1 MKFQTAVLFGV
12 LAALYLYCLAAE
24 AKNTPGV
31 LRIPVSRAP
40 RTYSNYKN
48 TERYLISRS
57 FRSSVGDAAT
67 EAAGG
72 SNSVPLTDFEDTQ
85 YYGPITIGT
94 PPQDFTVIFDTG
106 SSNLWIPSSKCSF
119 LDIACRLHNRFTDS
133 ASSTY
138 VANGTTFSIQYGSG
152 AVAGY
157 IGQDVVGIAGLNVKN
172 QGFGEATSE
181 PGLAFVETKA
191 DGILGLAFDSI
202 SADHVTPLWYNL
214 LTQGLVSTPL
224 FSFWLDKNPAGS
236 SGGELVLGGVDST
249 LYTGDFVYQPLS
261 AELWWEFKLD
271 DFQVGGTN
279 LNFCPSGGCN
289 AICDTGTS
297 LIAGPTASI
306 NALNSKLGAT
316 TTRGEAIFNCAT
328 ISSLPTVN
336 IIIGGNTF
344 SLAPSDYVLQVSAGG
359 QTVCLSGFQGIDL
372 PPQVG
377 TLFILGDVFISTY
390 YTVFDY
396 QNLRLGWAKAVQPS
410 S

>member
-1 MKFQTAVLFGV
+1 MKFQTTLLLGL
-12 LAALYLYCLAAE
+12 LAALYLYCLAVE
-24 AKNTPGV
+24 AKSSPIT
-31 LRIPVSRAP
+31 RIHVSRSA

-48 TERYLISRS
+48 TERYLISRA
-57 FRSSVGDAAT
+57 FNTKAGF
-67 EAAGG
+67 EALGG

-94 PPQDFTVIFDTG
+94 PAQDFNVIFDTG
-106 SSNLWIPSSKCSF
+106 SSNLWIPSSKCSI
-119 LDIACRLHNRFTDS
+119 LDIACHLHNRFTDS
-133 ASSTY
+133 ASEPF
-138 VANGTTFSIQYGSG
+138 VANGTTFAIQYGSG
-152 AVAGY
+152 SVSGY
-157 IGQDVVGIAGLNVKN
+157 ISQDVVTIGGLTVKN
-172 QGFGEATSE
+172 QQFGEATEE

-214 LTQGLVSTPL
+214 LSQGLVSTPL

-271 DFQVGGTN
+271 DFQVGSESLG
-279 LNFCPSGGCN
+279 FCPSGGCN

-297 LIAGPTASI
+297 LIAGPSASI
-306 NALNSKLGAT
+306 NALNAKLGAT
-316 TTRGEAIFNCAT
+316 VTRGEAIFDCST

-336 IIIGGNTF
+336 ILIGGNSF
-344 SLAPSDYVLQVSAGG
+344 ALAPTDYVLQISAGG
-359 QTVCLSGFQGIDL
+359 KTVCLSGFQGINL

-377 TLFILGDVFISTY
+377 ALFILGDVFISTY

-396 QNLRLGWAKAVQPS
+396 QNLRLGWAKAVQQS
-410 S
+410 